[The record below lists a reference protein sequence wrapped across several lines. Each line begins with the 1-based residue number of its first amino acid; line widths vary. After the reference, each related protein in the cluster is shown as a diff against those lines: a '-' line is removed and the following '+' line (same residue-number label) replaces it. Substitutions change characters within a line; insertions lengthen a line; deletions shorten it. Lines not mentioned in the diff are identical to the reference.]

1 MCSSLYDEGRIDTIY
16 YFLSLLSM
24 IIIITNGVGIHTIS
38 NREGGGGGGEGE
50 GEGE

>member
-16 YFLSLLSM
+16 YFLSLLSSM

-38 NREGGGGGGEGE
+38 NREGGEGE
-50 GEGE
+50 GE

>member
-16 YFLSLLSM
+16 YFLLLLSM

-38 NREGGGGGGEGE
+38 NREGGEGE
-50 GEGE
+50 GE